1 MAALSGDTVR
11 DTEQKTVISFATGS
25 YVVHFH
31 APATFVSIERPHPLP
46 PLKKTPAIRLRG
58 AFIWINVTYKLIFLQ
73 LRIMFLKKHSHDSTV
88 SELCQTQNG

>member
-46 PLKKTPAIRLRG
+46 PPEKNASHQAKGSLYLDQRNVLANFSTTAHYVSQK
-58 AFIWINVTYKLIFLQ
+58 AFV
-73 LRIMFLKKHSHDSTV
+73 
-88 SELCQTQNG
+88 